1 MHRIIRLAADA
12 ADAPEG
18 ALADAIGLAALCL
31 MAVGMFAATGL
42 A

>member
-1 MHRIIRLAADA
+1 MNRIIRLAADA

-18 ALADAIGLAALCL
+18 AVADAIGLAALCL
-31 MAVGMFAATGL
+31 MAFAMLAATGL